1 MRGGVDRLSPLL
13 RWTLVAFAGLAL
25 TAGGLLTFGASG
37 TDDWFSWTIEPPL
50 TAAALGAFYWG
61 AFVLLAA
68 AASARGWDG
77 ARPIVLPVLAIAI
90 ALLVIT
96 LIHLDKFD
104 MDSVFGVFWL
114 CAYIAAPLLLVAG
127 IALERRRSGSGRR
140 QAPSAA
146 EPRSL
151 GRPLRAA
158 LALEGVA
165 MLTAA
170 AVMLL
175 APDTAADLWPWALTP
190 LTSRALGAFVLGVA
204 LVALF
209 VARESR
215 IELFRETAL
224 ALTVL
229 AALQLLAV
237 AIHGG
242 DLGDDDVATALYVGF
257 WAVLLATGAYALA
270 SASRAFSS
278 S

>member
-25 TAGGLLTFGASG
+25 TAGGLLTFGASE

-77 ARPIVLPVLAIAI
+77 ARPIVLPVFAIAI
-90 ALLVIT
+90 SLLVIT

-104 MDSVFGVFWL
+104 MESLFGVFWL
-114 CAYIAAPLLLVAG
+114 CAYIAAPPLLVAG
-127 IALERRRSGSGRR
+127 IALERRRPQPRPKPSSGRL
-140 QAPSAA
+140 P
-146 EPRSL
+146 PPL
-151 GRPLRAA
+151 GLALRAA
-158 LALEGVA
+158 LAGEG
-165 MLTAA
+165 AA
-170 AVMLL
+170 LLAVSALMLL
-175 APDTAADLWPWALTP
+175 APDTAADFWPWALTP
-190 LTSRALGAFVLGVA
+190 LTSRALGAFALGVA
-204 LVALF
+204 LVALL
-209 VARESR
+209 VAREHHL
-215 IELFRETAL
+215 ELFRPTAI
-224 ALTVL
+224 ALIVL

-237 AIHGG
+237 AIHGE
-242 DLGDDDVATALYVGF
+242 DLGGDDVATVAYVAF
-257 WAVLLATGAYALA
+257 LAVLLATGAYALA